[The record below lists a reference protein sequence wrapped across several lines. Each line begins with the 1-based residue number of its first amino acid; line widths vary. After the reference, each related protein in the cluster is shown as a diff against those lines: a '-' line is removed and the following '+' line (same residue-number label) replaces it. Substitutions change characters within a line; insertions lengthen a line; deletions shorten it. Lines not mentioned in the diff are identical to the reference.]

1 MDKVEKFTEKDLHE
15 LLNPLRDAFHE
26 VVKEITNLTPAQREH
41 LNKIKL
47 KKIGGI
53 KNEKI

>member
-47 KKIGGI
+47 KKIGG
-53 KNEKI
+53 NKIL